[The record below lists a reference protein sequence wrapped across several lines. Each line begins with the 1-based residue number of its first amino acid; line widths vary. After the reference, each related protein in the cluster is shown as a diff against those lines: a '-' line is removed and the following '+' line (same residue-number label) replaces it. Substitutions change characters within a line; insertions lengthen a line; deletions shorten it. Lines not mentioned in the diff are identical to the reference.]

1 MSENNDTR
9 IIDALTIPDH
19 TSSTLSR
26 RDALA
31 RAATGVAA
39 IAGAA
44 ALTPSIQAL
53 AAAPAIHTAK
63 PTLVIGAKGF
73 SENEIV
79 AYMYMLLLRQAG
91 VSVSSTLKDGLA
103 SGVATTALQ
112 RGGQNN
118 GIDIFPEYTGTA
130 VNVVLQQTNIP
141 HKPEAYFKAAV
152 AGYQSK
158 YKLTFLNYSPM
169 NDAQGFATSQA
180 ISKQYGIKSI
190 ADMVKHASQLRLIAA
205 AEYLDRAD
213 GPKLL
218 AKIYGSFK
226 FKSEVILA
234 DVGSQRYAALQEGRG
249 DVTEAFTT
257 DGLIAADNLVVLTDP
272 KGYALPDNLGPV
284 VNDAALTAYP
294 VIKTVLNNLAPHVT
308 SKAITKLNYQ
318 ADGQGKKPLDV
329 ARAFL
334 TSNGLLK

>member
-1 MSENNDTR
+1 MSEHDTR
-9 IIDALTIPDH
+9 IIDAPTTSDH
-19 TSSTLSR
+19 APSPLSR
-26 RDALA
+26 RDALT
-31 RAATGVAA
+31 RAAAGVAA
-39 IAGAA
+39 VAGAA
-44 ALTPSIQAL
+44 VLTPSIQAF
-53 AAAPAIHTAK
+53 ASAPAIHTAK

-79 AYMYMLLLRQAG
+79 AYMYMLLLKQAG
-91 VSVSSTLKDGLA
+91 ISVSSTLKDGLA
-103 SGVATTALQ
+103 SVVATSALQ
-112 RGGQNN
+112 RGGQNG

-130 VNVVLQQTNIP
+130 VNVILKQINIP
-141 HKPEAYFKAAV
+141 HNPDAYLKAAV

-169 NDAQGFATSQA
+169 NDAQGFATTQA

-205 AEYLDRAD
+205 AEYLDRPD

-234 DVGSQRYAALQEGRG
+234 DVGSARYAALQEGRG

-257 DGLIAADNLVVLTDP
+257 DGLIAANNLVVLTDP

-284 VNDAALTAYP
+284 VNDAALQAYP
-294 VIKTVLNNLAPHVT
+294 AIKTVLNNLAPYIT
-308 SKAITKLNYQ
+308 SKAITALNYQ
-318 ADGQGKKPLDV
+318 ADGQGKKPADV

-334 TSNGLLK
+334 TSHGLLK